1 MRLGRFITHV
11 SCWVPQS
18 RLAAWVREDLT
29 GRQVTWVHHLSL
41 LHIFWRPAKH
51 LIFGPSFH
59 LEKERT
65 ITGNLYWLRPYE
77 HFRRQVDSAW
87 QTKASWSEWV
97 FFFLLFFFS
106 SGSHR
111 NFPGTSKNLHTLP
124 HFHFLSSCRNLL
136 GFWSL
141 RLPSGKGGYSSHLP
155 AGLCQA
161 INHPKTSLT
170 SASLAISSPPAAA
183 KPDAFP
189 FIMHGDVTSQELPW
203 EEPSCLTVLK

>member
-97 FFFLLFFFS
+97 FFFFFCF
-106 SGSHR
+106 
-111 NFPGTSKNLHTLP
+111 
-124 HFHFLSSCRNLL
+124 FLVLD
-136 GFWSL
+136 
-141 RLPSGKGGYSSHLP
+141 HIEIV
-155 AGLCQA
+155 QE
-161 INHPKTSLT
+161 HPKTCIHSHISIFSPHVEICWDSGHLDFLVRREVTAHIFLLVFVKQSSKDFLNISQSSHIFPT
-170 SASLAISSPPAAA
+170 SCS
-183 KPDAFP
+183 
-189 FIMHGDVTSQELPW
+189 
-203 EEPSCLTVLK
+203 